1 MARVPDLKSSY
12 PKLRSSSEHLLD
24 LIQVV
29 SGSILWLCLY
39 TCFGLNVSFVYCFLN
54 WFQFYLPLFQ
64 IMVMNM

>member
-39 TCFGLNVSFVYCFLN
+39 TCFGLNVSF
-54 WFQFYLPLFQ
+54 
-64 IMVMNM
+64 I